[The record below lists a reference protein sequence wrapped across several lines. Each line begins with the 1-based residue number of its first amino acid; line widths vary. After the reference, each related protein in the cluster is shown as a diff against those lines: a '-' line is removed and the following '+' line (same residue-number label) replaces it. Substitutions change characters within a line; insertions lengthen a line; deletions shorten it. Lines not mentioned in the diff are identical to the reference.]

1 MRFAAASAFVLAALL
16 VVSGGPAAADCIG
29 PTVEVASR
37 EVVRGGE
44 LVIHGSGWGDNCYDT
59 GNPPAG
65 EGVLGRPLTGIGVYI
80 VQGNDEWLIAT
91 GEADAEY
98 KFEVTVVVP
107 TDLQTGAAEVQ
118 ARYEGDDAYSP
129 DPRLLVEDAPALSA
143 TGATVATFGPRPLTA
158 TSIASATSPP
168 ASAPPATSTDV
179 TPPSTGVAAG
189 DESTDGAPSTSSS
202 SLIAAAIG
210 AALVALA
217 AAGFVVRSR
226 RG

>member
-1 MRFAAASAFVLAALL
+1 MRFAVASAFVLAALL

-59 GNPPAG
+59 GHPPAG
-65 EGVLGRPLTGIGVYI
+65 EGVLGLPLTGIGVYI
-80 VQGNDEWLIAT
+80 VQGNDEWLAAT

-98 KFEVTVVVP
+98 EFEVTVVVP
-107 TDLQTGAAEVQ
+107 TDLRTGAAEVQ
-118 ARYEGDDAYSP
+118 ARYEGDAAYSP
-129 DPRLLVEDAPALSA
+129 DPWFLVTDAPALSA
-143 TGATVATFGPRPLTA
+143 TGAAVATFGPRPLTA
-158 TSIASATSPP
+158 TSIASATST
-168 ASAPPATSTDV
+168 PPATSTDG

-189 DESTDGAPSTSSS
+189 DESNEGAPSTSSS

-210 AALVALA
+210 PALVALA